1 MARGPARGVRH
12 DSGRS
17 PVPARRVES
26 ARALRDSPLLILL
39 GICLFLAALVGLL
52 QVADRSIEL
61 PPDYLSEVVLYA
73 LTAACMTMLVV
84 LGFLLARNIIKLW
97 VERRR
102 AAPFARF
109 RAKLVAALLAMT
121 LIPAVL
127 VLLVGSELI
136 RSSAQRWFAA
146 PIDEILTSA
155 NEIARDYYRS
165 RGLVVGDHAQRIAQA
180 LSSVDLA
187 VANIDE
193 IREVVTPDVTARH
206 LGSIDVYRVVPPE
219 GKEGRLLVEPLV
231 EVATPTGP
239 EGYSRAAAERL
250 AERVAADG
258 EEASQ
263 VAPLGGGAEV
273 VRVAVAIRDATGQG
287 VVGVVVASDALTGS
301 VAFHSRRVNGAYEA
315 YSQLR
320 VLRRPLAGVYL
331 SFFVMLTLMILISA
345 TWLGVYVA
353 RRIIRP
359 VQLLADGAREIGAG
373 HLDHRI
379 EPQSQDEFGS
389 LVEAFNTMAGELSTS
404 RRKLERSRK
413 ELQRKNLEVDQ
424 RRRYI
429 ETILERIAT
438 GVVSI
443 DAEGRV
449 STINRAA
456 AGLLSLD
463 GSVVGQPAASV
474 FESADLQ
481 PLAAVLMKARART
494 GDRIAEEVA
503 LGPAGREVHL
513 AMAATTLPTDAGCV
527 DGTVLVLDDVTPLIR
542 AQRVAAW
549 RDVARRLA
557 HEIKNPLTPIR
568 LCAERLRRHFTTAPP
583 ESRALVDE
591 CTKTIVGEVEG
602 LKALVD
608 EFSQFARMPSPRTVP
623 ADLNALLNETLGLYD
638 GLFHDIAVER
648 ALSMSLPR
656 IQIDPE
662 QIRRVVVNLVDNA
675 VDALENELRT
685 SSNGRKGVIG
695 VQTEHDRQAGVVRLI
710 VRDNGPG
717 IVPADGEKLFMPYFS
732 TKRRGSGLGLAIVR
746 RIVVEHGGSIKVG
759 ANEPTGTTFTV
770 ELPCEKSVDRESLL
784 SDRR

>member
-1 MARGPARGVRH
+1 M
-12 DSGRS
+12 
-17 PVPARRVES
+17 
-26 ARALRDSPLLILL
+26 
-39 GICLFLAALVGLL
+39 
-52 QVADRSIEL
+52 ADRSTEL
-61 PPDYLSEVVLYA
+61 APDYLSEVVLYA

-102 AAPFARF
+102 GAPFARF
-109 RAKLVAALLAMT
+109 RAKLVAALLVMT

-136 RSSAQRWFAA
+136 RSSAQRWFSA
-146 PIDEILTSA
+146 PIDEVLTSA

-165 RGLVVGDHAQRIAQA
+165 RELVVGDHAQRIAQA
-180 LSSVDLA
+180 LSSVGLA
-187 VANIDE
+187 AANIDE

-219 GKEGRLLVEPLV
+219 GEAGRLLVEPLV

-239 EGYSRAAAERL
+239 QGYSRAAAERL

-258 EEASQ
+258 EESSQ

-273 VRVAVAIRDATGQG
+273 VRVAAAIRDPTGQE

-353 RRIIRP
+353 RRITRP

-379 EPQSQDEFGS
+379 EPESQDEFGS

-413 ELQRKNLEVDQ
+413 DLERKNLEVDQ

-443 DAEGRV
+443 DSEGRV
-449 STINRAA
+449 STITRAA

-474 FESADLQ
+474 FERADLQ
-481 PLAAVLMKARART
+481 PLAAVLMKARARRT
-494 GDRIAEEVA
+494 GDRTAEEVA

-513 AMAATTLPTDAGCV
+513 AMAATTLPTDAGGV

-542 AQRVAAW
+542 AQRVATW

-557 HEIKNPLTPIR
+557 HEIKNPLTPIQ
-568 LCAERLRRHFTTAPP
+568 LCAERIRHHFTTAPP
-583 ESRALVDE
+583 ESRGLVDE

-608 EFSQFARMPSPRTVP
+608 EFTSVCT
-623 ADLNALLNETLGLYD
+623 
-638 GLFHDIAVER
+638 HAV
-648 ALSMSLPR
+648 A
-656 IQIDPE
+656 
-662 QIRRVVVNLVDNA
+662 
-675 VDALENELRT
+675 
-685 SSNGRKGVIG
+685 
-695 VQTEHDRQAGVVRLI
+695 
-710 VRDNGPG
+710 
-717 IVPADGEKLFMPYFS
+717 ADG
-732 TKRRGSGLGLAIVR
+732 AV
-746 RIVVEHGGSIKVG
+746 
-759 ANEPTGTTFTV
+759 
-770 ELPCEKSVDRESLL
+770 
-784 SDRR
+784 

>member
-1 MARGPARGVRH
+1 MAKGSARGVRR
-12 DSGRS
+12 DSS
-17 PVPARRVES
+17 PSTVPARRVES
-26 ARALRDSPLLILL
+26 ARPLRDSPLLILL
-39 GICLFLAALVGLL
+39 GIGLFLAALVGLL
-52 QVADRSIEL
+52 QVADRSTEL
-61 PPDYLSEVVLYA
+61 APDYLSEVVLYA

-84 LGFLLARNIIKLW
+84 LGFLLARNVIKLW

-136 RSSAQRWFAA
+136 RSSAQRWFSA
-146 PIDEILTSA
+146 PIDEVLTSA

-165 RGLVVGDHAQRIAQA
+165 RELVVSDHAQRIAQA

-187 VANIDE
+187 AGSVDA
-193 IREVVTPDVTARH
+193 IRELVTPDVTARH

-219 GKEGRLLVEPLV
+219 GEEGRLLVEPLV

-239 EGYSRAAAERL
+239 QGYSRAAAERL
-250 AERVAADG
+250 AERVAANG
-258 EEASQ
+258 EESSQ

-273 VRVAVAIRDATGQG
+273 VRVAAAIRDSTGQG
-287 VVGVVVASDALTGS
+287 VIGVVVASDALTGS
-301 VAFHSRRVNGAYEA
+301 VAFHSRRVNDAYEA

-353 RRIIRP
+353 RRITRP

-373 HLDHRI
+373 HLNHRI

-413 ELQRKNLEVDQ
+413 DLERKNLEVDQ

-443 DAEGRV
+443 DSDGRV

-463 GSVVGQPAASV
+463 GSIVGQPAASV
-474 FESADLQ
+474 FERADLQ
-481 PLAAVLMKARART
+481 PLAAVLTKARART
-494 GDRIAEEVA
+494 GDRTAEEVA
-503 LGPAGREVHL
+503 LGPEGREVHL
-513 AMAATTLPTDAGCV
+513 AMAATTLPTDAGGV

-542 AQRVAAW
+542 AQRVATW

-557 HEIKNPLTPIR
+557 HEIKNPLTPIQ
-568 LCAERLRRHFTTAPP
+568 LCAERIRRHFTAAPP
-583 ESRALVDE
+583 ESRAIVEE
-591 CTKTIVGEVEG
+591 CTKTIVGEVEA
-602 LKALVD
+602 LKALVH
-608 EFSQFARMPSPRTVP
+608 EFSQFARLPSPRLVP

-638 GLFHDIAVER
+638 GLFRDIAVER
-648 ALSMSLPR
+648 ALSKSLPR
-656 IQIDPE
+656 VRIDPE

-675 VDALENELRT
+675 VDALENELRA
-685 SSNGRKGVIG
+685 SANGRKGVIG
-695 VQTEHDRQAGVVRLI
+695 VQTEHDSQAGVVRLI

-717 IVPADGEKLFMPYFS
+717 ITPADREKLFMPYFS

-746 RIVVEHGGSIKVG
+746 RIVVEHGGNIGVG
-759 ANEPTGTTFTV
+759 ANEPSGTTFTV
-770 ELPCEKSVDRESLL
+770 ELPC
-784 SDRR
+784 

>member
-1 MARGPARGVRH
+1 MARGSTRGVRR
-12 DSGRS
+12 DSS
-17 PVPARRVES
+17 PSAVPRRVES
-26 ARALRDSPLLILL
+26 ARPLRDSPLLILL
-39 GICLFLAALVGLL
+39 GIGLFLAALVGLL
-52 QVADRSIEL
+52 QVADRSTEL

-84 LGFLLARNIIKLW
+84 LGFLLARNVIKLW

-136 RSSAQRWFAA
+136 RSSAQRWFSA
-146 PIDEILTSA
+146 PIDEVLTSA

-165 RGLVVGDHAQRIAQA
+165 RELVVSDHAQRIAHA

-187 VANIDE
+187 AGSVDE
-193 IREVVTPDVTARH
+193 IRELVTPDVTARH
-206 LGSIDVYRVVPPE
+206 LGSIDVYRVIPQE
-219 GKEGRLLVEPLV
+219 GEEGRLLVEPLV
-231 EVATPTGP
+231 EVAMPTGP
-239 EGYSRAAAERL
+239 QGYSRAAAERL
-250 AERVAADG
+250 AEQVAADG
-258 EEASQ
+258 QESSQ
-263 VAPLGGGAEV
+263 VTPLGGGAEV
-273 VRVAVAIRDATGQG
+273 VRVAAAIRDLPGQG
-287 VVGVVVASDALTGS
+287 VIGVVVASDALTGS
-301 VAFHSRRVNGAYEA
+301 VAFHSRRVNDAYEA

-353 RRIIRP
+353 RRITRP
-359 VQLLADGAREIGAG
+359 VQLLAAGAREIGAG
-373 HLDHRI
+373 HLNHRI

-413 ELQRKNLEVDQ
+413 DLERKNLEVDQ

-463 GSVVGQPAASV
+463 GSIVGQPAASV
-474 FESADLQ
+474 FERADLQ
-481 PLAAVLMKARART
+481 PLATVLTKARART
-494 GDRIAEEVA
+494 GDRTAEEVA
-503 LGPAGREVHL
+503 LGPEGREVHL
-513 AMAATTLPTDAGCV
+513 AMAATTLPTDDGGV

-542 AQRVAAW
+542 AQRVATW

-557 HEIKNPLTPIR
+557 HEIKNPLTPIQ
-568 LCAERLRRHFTTAPP
+568 LCAERIRRHLTTAPP
-583 ESRALVDE
+583 ESRAIVDE
-591 CTKTIVGEVEG
+591 CTKTIVGEVEA
-602 LKALVD
+602 LKALVH
-608 EFSQFARMPSPRTVP
+608 EFSQFARLPSPRMVP

-638 GLFHDIAVER
+638 GLFRDIAVER

-656 IQIDPE
+656 IRIDPE

-675 VDALENELRT
+675 VDALENELRA
-685 SSNGRKGVIG
+685 SANGRKGVIG
-695 VQTEHDRQAGVVRLI
+695 VQTEHDGQAGVVRLI

-717 IVPADGEKLFMPYFS
+717 ITPANREKLFMPYFS

-746 RIVVEHGGSIKVG
+746 RIVVEHGGTIGVG
-759 ANEPTGTTFTV
+759 ANEPSGTTFTV
-770 ELPCEKSVDRESLL
+770 ELPC
-784 SDRR
+784 

>member
-1 MARGPARGVRH
+1 MARGSTRGVRN
-12 DSGRS
+12 DSSRS

-39 GICLFLAALVGLL
+39 GIGLFLAALVGLL
-52 QVADRSIEL
+52 QVADRSTEL
-61 PPDYLSEVVLYA
+61 APDYLSEVVLYA

-102 AAPFARF
+102 GAPFARF
-109 RAKLVAALLAMT
+109 RAKLVAALLVMT

-136 RSSAQRWFAA
+136 RSSAQRWFSA
-146 PIDEILTSA
+146 PIDEVLTSA

-165 RGLVVGDHAQRIAQA
+165 RELVVGDHAQRIAQA
-180 LSSVDLA
+180 LSSVGLA
-187 VANIDE
+187 AANIDE

-219 GKEGRLLVEPLV
+219 GEAGRLLVEPLV

-239 EGYSRAAAERL
+239 QGYSRAAAERL

-258 EEASQ
+258 EESSQ

-273 VRVAVAIRDATGQG
+273 VRVAAAIRDPTGQE

-353 RRIIRP
+353 RRITRP

-379 EPQSQDEFGS
+379 EPESQDEFGS

-413 ELQRKNLEVDQ
+413 DLERKNLEVDQ

-443 DAEGRV
+443 DSEGRV

-474 FESADLQ
+474 FERADLQ
-481 PLAAVLMKARART
+481 PLAAVLMKARARRT
-494 GDRIAEEVA
+494 GDRTAEEVA

-513 AMAATTLPTDAGCV
+513 AMAATTLPTDAGGV

-542 AQRVAAW
+542 AQRVATW

-557 HEIKNPLTPIR
+557 HEIKNPLTPIQ
-568 LCAERLRRHFTTAPP
+568 LCAERIRHHFTTAPP
-583 ESRALVDE
+583 ESRGLVDE

-608 EFSQFARMPSPRTVP
+608 EFTQFARMPSPRTVP
-623 ADLNALLNETLGLYD
+623 SDLNALLNETLGLYD

-648 ALSMSLPR
+648 VLSSLPR
-656 IQIDPE
+656 IRIDPE

-695 VQTEHDRQAGVVRLI
+695 VETEHDRQASVVRLI

-717 IVPADGEKLFMPYFS
+717 IVPVDREKLFMPYFS

-746 RIVVEHGGSIKVG
+746 RIVVEHGGSIEVG
-759 ANEPTGTTFTV
+759 VNEPRGTTFTV
-770 ELPCEKSVDRESLL
+770 ELPC
-784 SDRR
+784 